1 MFGFRNLCHVP
12 LFVRGRLRS
21 LRRTTCWQRPSL
33 PSSRDW
39 SMERLGCQL
48 PAGFTLFLVFM
59 RFQKRLQDAGGVI
72 RMVGILE
79 ELVNVHY
86 TSQPQFRKLYDEL
99 VTEFGSLADF
109 QKNKG
114 KRGTS
119 SEKDGDAAAGKALKK
134 LKTDAAAGT
143 LQSSDELTGVET
155 LKDLV

>member
-1 MFGFRNLCHVP
+1 
-12 LFVRGRLRS
+12 
-21 LRRTTCWQRPSL
+21 
-33 PSSRDW
+33 
-39 SMERLGCQL
+39 MERLGCQL

-59 RFQKRLQDAGGVI
+59 RFQKPYALQDAGGVI
-72 RMVGILE
+72 RMAGIPE

-114 KRGTS
+114 KRGTG

-134 LKTDAAAGT
+134 LKTDA
-143 LQSSDELTGVET
+143 ELCRALTS
-155 LKDLV
+155 